1 MSEPVKDRC
10 RLALCVSPEAA
21 NVDTL
26 STCLAGGDVAC
37 VLFYAADAPD
47 AKFQRF
53 VEAGVPVVQA
63 AGVAAIVCDDTR
75 LAGRSDADGIHLE
88 KSIGDLSDI
97 IARFSPHKSVG
108 CGGMMDRHRAL
119 QLGELNPDY
128 LLFGKVGG
136 DIKPEPHPKNL
147 ALGEWWAEFV
157 EIPGMVM
164 AGSSIESVVDVAAR
178 RVDFVLAGKAVFA
191 PDVDSRDAV
200 SRINA
205 LLDEFA
211 PDLAEEQE

>member
-1 MSEPVKDRC
+1 
-10 RLALCVSPEAA
+10 
-21 NVDTL
+21 
-26 STCLAGGDVAC
+26 
-37 VLFYAADAPD
+37 
-47 AKFQRF
+47 
-53 VEAGVPVVQA
+53 
-63 AGVAAIVCDDTR
+63 
-75 LAGRSDADGIHLE
+75 
-88 KSIGDLSDI
+88 
-97 IARFSPHKSVG
+97 
-108 CGGMMDRHRAL
+108 MMDRHRAL
-119 QLGELNPDY
+119 QLGETNPDY

-147 ALGEWWAEFV
+147 ALGEWWAQFV

-164 AGSSIESVVDVAAR
+164 AGNSIESVVDVAAT

-191 PDVDSRDAV
+191 PDVDARNAV